1 MPTTLTEEKKKTA
14 PTAAIEETASELS
27 TSEETASELS
37 TSEKSLAI
45 VKRHMVIAGGA
56 GLVPFPVWD
65 IAGITAVQFKMLK
78 DMGEVYGQTFKQS
91 AVKNTLAALIGSIGL
106 PTAAL
111 SVLGSV
117 VKFVPIA
124 GTWAG
129 ALTMPVLATGCTYA
143 VGKVF
148 IQHFEAGGTFL
159 NLDPEKT
166 KAYFK
171 QQFEEGKLAATPQSK

>member
-1 MPTTLTEEKKKTA
+1 MPTTLTEEKKKAA
-14 PTAAIEETASELS
+14 PIAAV
-27 TSEETASELS
+27 EETASELS

-56 GLVPFPVWD
+56 ALVPFPVWD

-78 DMGEVYGQTFKQS
+78 DMGEVYGQTFKES

-111 SVLGSV
+111 SILGSV